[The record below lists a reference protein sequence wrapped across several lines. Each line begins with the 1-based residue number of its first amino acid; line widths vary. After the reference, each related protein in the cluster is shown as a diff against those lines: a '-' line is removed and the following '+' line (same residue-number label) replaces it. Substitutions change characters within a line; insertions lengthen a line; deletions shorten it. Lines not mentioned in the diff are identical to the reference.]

1 MISPAISEYSL
12 RIVEMLSFL
21 QIVQILFVAV
31 CLLLKTDMVIGFQTV
46 AVFDIEHEPLDAV
59 PDKEG

>member
-1 MISPAISEYSL
+1 MLACIE
-12 RIVEMLSFL
+12 IVEVVLMS
-21 QIVQILFVAV
+21 VGLF
-31 CLLLKTDMVIGFQTV
+31 LKTDMVIGFQTV